1 MSPHGSLALSQMRQ
15 AYFHTGFEVL
25 LVEIPD
31 AFPVSIKDVKDPMA
45 IRRGFWGW

>member
-31 AFPVSIKDVKDPMA
+31 AFRCPP
-45 IRRGFWGW
+45 